1 MLRELVREKWADK
14 LELEINTLVSNIIK
28 DKERID
34 DAIVTKL
41 VLRLYP
47 QENYSL
53 TMRLQELQNS
63 RRVALAQQFESQQLV
78 RKLSRE

>member
-14 LELEINTLVSNIIK
+14 LESEINTLVSNIIK